1 MWSSKLKISCLMGA
15 LLFLGACGFRPLY
28 GQSGGQT
35 ALSDLSS
42 IRIEPIA
49 DRLGQELHNNLL
61 DLLTPQ
67 GRPQKPRY
75 SLKIKLSQ
83 SKKTLAVQK
92 SAFATR
98 ANLIIRAVF
107 SLSAVGVGAA
117 ATEEVLLSGES
128 SIISSYNILDSD
140 FATVIAERNARTQAV
155 RELADNIRIRLAV
168 YFTQNLQR
176 TPSPKP

>member
-1 MWSSKLKISCLMGA
+1 MWSSKFKISCLMGA
-15 LLFLGACGFRPLY
+15 LFLLGACGFRPLY
-28 GQSGGQT
+28 GQAAGQA
-35 ALSDLSS
+35 ALADLSL
-42 IRIEPIA
+42 IRIEPIS

-61 DLLTPQ
+61 DLLSPQ

-98 ANLIIRAVF
+98 ANLTISANF
-107 SLSAVGVGAA
+107 SLIAIGAGAVLMPKA
-117 ATEEVLLSGES
+117 LFSSKS
-128 SIISSYNILDSD
+128 SIISSYNVLDSD

-155 RELADNIRIRLAV
+155 RELADNIRTRLAV
-168 YFTQNLQR
+168 YFTQTLQQA
-176 TPSPKP
+176 PAPKP